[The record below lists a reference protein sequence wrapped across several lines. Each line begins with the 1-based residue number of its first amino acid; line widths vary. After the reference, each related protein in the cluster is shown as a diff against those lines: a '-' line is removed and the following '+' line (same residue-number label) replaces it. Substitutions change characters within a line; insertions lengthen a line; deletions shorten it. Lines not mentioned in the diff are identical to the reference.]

1 MSEVRHIENCWNIYK
16 SMANHSTLEEW
27 LEGYD
32 WKRMYFTAEF
42 DWEDWI
48 IEGEPLTRLR
58 YLVILHLAK
67 VASSYKCENK
77 T

>member
-1 MSEVRHIENCWNIYK
+1 MGEVRHIENCWNIYK
-16 SMANHSTLEEW
+16 SMANHEPLEEW

-32 WKRMYFTAEF
+32 WKRFYSTPEF

-77 T
+77 A